1 MKCMTLP
8 DPDVVA
14 AALPGG
20 DSVLLHLRTSQYF
33 SLNATGSFLWKLLE
47 SSANAEA
54 MSEALLDR
62 FEVTPRE
69 ARDSVLELLRDLEA
83 HQLIS
88 SPQLEE
94 LNHHE

>member
-1 MKCMTLP
+1 MTLP

-14 AALPGG
+14 TALPDG

-54 MSEALLDR
+54 MSEALSDR
-62 FEVTPRE
+62 FAVTPPE

-83 HQLIS
+83 HQLIG